1 MHFEE
6 KILKNKKNKN
16 DNKKETNLFISGP
29 SRVINESRS
38 CDMIIVVVV
47 VLRL

>member
-16 DNKKETNLFISGP
+16 DNKKETNLFISGS

-38 CDMIIVVVV
+38 CDMFIVVVV